1 MDEVRRVGEHG
12 YLYARMR
19 MEQFHEALEAQIGT
33 SEFAI
38 DHLAGRLDFLS
49 DRGTVSARSHLFAS
63 IAVEPATLLWG
74 YAQAFASSVGSSPVP
89 GLIKTFGQTYGLA
102 EFATPELA
110 YKEAGSSGS
119 REEVD
124 GLVHVLG
131 PAGIEIVGPTYFYY
145 TYRTGSAGSRHLVL
159 FDQPTLEVPNLDIAT
174 VMVKLPRL
182 LCEVRDIGWALDGL
196 ARLAGFGLHSER
208 QGQMNRA
215 ARYRLTDGSQQIDVE
230 AETDE
235 VGRVTRVRVSGP
247 HGPEPGQNGR

>member
-1 MDEVRRVGEHG
+1 MDQVRRVSEHG

-19 MEQFHEALEAQIGT
+19 MEQFYEALDAQIGT

-49 DRGTVSARSHLFAS
+49 DRGTVSARSHLLAS

-89 GLIKTFGQTYGLA
+89 SLIMAFGAAHGLD
-102 EFATPELA
+102 EFSTPELA
-110 YKEAGSSGS
+110 YKQAGSSGS

-131 PAGIEIVGPTYFYY
+131 PAGIEIAGPTYFYY

-182 LCEVRDIGWALDGL
+182 LGEVRDIGWALDGL
-196 ARLAGFGLHSER
+196 ARLAGFGLHAER
-208 QGQMNRA
+208 QGDANRTG
-215 ARYRLTDGSQQIDVE
+215 RYRLADGSHQIDVE
-230 AETDE
+230 VETDE
-235 VGRVTRVRVSGP
+235 LGRVTRVRVSGP
-247 HGPEPGQNGR
+247 HGPASGPVGS